1 MIILITSFSSIP
13 VDLSTKMADPESQT
27 STLDIK
33 AWKALFESLRV
44 QDDGNGAIKISDLEK
59 AVEGIKSQELR
70 ANYNIKDYQ
79 FRR

>member
-1 MIILITSFSSIP
+1 
-13 VDLSTKMADPESQT
+13 MADPESQT

-33 AWKALFESLRV
+33 AWKALFENLRV

-79 FRR
+79 FKR